1 MKKLYSILCDI
12 YRGFNSLCPDMHT
25 QILQTNISL
34 KNYLEEIDKRSSIFL
49 LVIIS
54 LILPTF
60 SLDDVLI
67 LLGES

>member
-1 MKKLYSILCDI
+1 
-12 YRGFNSLCPDMHT
+12 MHT